1 PVQFELAQN
10 APNPFAIRAAS
21 ATEIRY
27 SLAESGPVTLRIF
40 NLLGQEVAVL
50 VQGVQNIGSYSVQWN
65 GRDRRGLAAPSGVY
79 FYQIKTPNFTAT
91 RKLILVE

>member
-1 PVQFELAQN
+1 MQFELAQST
-10 APNPFAIRAAS
+10 PNPFAIRTAP

-40 NLLGQEVAVL
+40 NLLGQEIAVL
-50 VQGVQNIGSYSVQWN
+50 VQGAQNPGSYVVRWD